1 LSETL
6 FSAFKLFPKLKKR
19 LRNIFIA
26 GLLVTIPIAF
36 TYFIL
41 NFLFKKLDNALSPYF
56 TKFLML
62 LGTPVT
68 EGFRLPG
75 VGVFMTVV
83 IIFLVGLFTTNIF
96 GKKLVQIGE
105 KILARIPIVRSIYTG
120 TKQVAT
126 TVLDADIE
134 TFNEVVLVEFPRKG
148 LHALGFITCEN
159 RGEIQHKIAAEVVNV
174 FVPTTP
180 NPTSGFLVFASR
192 DQIIPLSMTIE
203 EGLKFAISG
212 GIVAPPFSPIE
223 GKVLETKDISDQ
235 IDKQTST

>member
-1 LSETL
+1 M
-6 FSAFKLFPKLKKR
+6 
-19 LRNIFIA
+19 RNIFIA

-36 TYFIL
+36 TFFIL
-41 NFLFKKLDNALSPYF
+41 NFLFKKLDNGLSPYF
-56 TKFLML
+56 TKLLIFL
-62 LGTPVT
+62 GASIS
-68 EGFRLPG
+68 ESFRLPG

-83 IIFLVGLFTTNIF
+83 IIFFVGLLTTNIF

-105 KILARIPIVRSIYTG
+105 KILTKIPIVRSIYTG
-120 TKQVAT
+120 TKQVVT

-134 TFNEVVLVEFPRKG
+134 TFKEVVLIEFPRTG

-159 RGEIQHKIAAEVVNV
+159 KGEIQQKISTDVVNV

-192 DQIIPLSMTIE
+192 NQIIPLSMSIE

-212 GIVAPPFSPIE
+212 GIVAPPFSSVK
-223 GKVLETKDISDQ
+223 GKALKSKYIDQ
-235 IDKQTST
+235 ITKV